1 MFEHEQV
8 VIRTG
13 ARSGLPVII
22 ALHSTVLGPALGGCR
37 LAVYPHWT
45 DGLTDA
51 LRLSAAMTVKCAVA
65 GLPNGGGKTVVPLP
79 AGGPGGFDR
88 RAVLLDVGDAIEDL
102 AGRYGTGPDVGTGP
116 DDMLVIGTR
125 TRHVA
130 CRPVSAGGSGDSSVH
145 TAAGVVAALH
155 AVCASVFGSPSLAG
169 RRFAVVGLGRV
180 GADVARRL
188 AAAGATLLLSDVDP
202 ARQALAESLGST
214 LATPETALTAD
225 VDVLVPSAL
234 GGVLTPETVP
244 LLRCRAVAG
253 PANNQL
259 DTGATADLLHARGI
273 VWVPD
278 HVVSAGGVVYAASV
292 ELHGET
298 QAQAAA
304 RVEAI
309 GATVRTVLDAAA
321 RDGITP
327 LAAAD
332 ALATARLQA
341 AHPGAAHPG
350 AAR

>member
-79 AGGPGGFDR
+79 AGPFDR

-116 DDMLVIGTR
+116 DDMLVIGAR

-155 AVCASVFGSPSLAG
+155 ALCASVFGSPDLAG

-188 AAAGATLLLSDVDP
+188 STAGATLVLSDVDP
-202 ARQALAESLGST
+202 ARQELAEELRAA
-214 LATPETALTAD
+214 LVPPQTALQSD
-225 VDVLVPSAL
+225 VDVLVPAAL
-234 GGVLTPETVP
+234 GGVLTPDTVP

-259 DTGATADLLHARGI
+259 DTDGTADLLHARGI

-278 HVVSAGGVVYAASV
+278 HVVSAGGVAYAASV
-292 ELHGET
+292 ELHGE
-298 QAQAAA
+298 APARAAA
-304 RVEAI
+304 RVAAI
-309 GATVRTVLDAAA
+309 GATVRTVLDTAD
-321 RDGITP
+321 RKGITP
-327 LAAAD
+327 LAAAND
-332 ALATARLQA
+332 LAAARLRA
-341 AHPGAAHPG
+341 GG
-350 AAR
+350 IG

>member
-8 VIRTG
+8 VIRAG

-22 ALHSTVLGPALGGCR
+22 ALHSTTLGPALGGCR

-51 LRLSAAMTVKCAVA
+51 LRLSAAMTGKCAVA

-79 AGGPGGFDR
+79 AGPFDR
-88 RAVLLDVGDAIEDL
+88 RAVLLEVGDAIEAL
-102 AGRYGTGPDVGTGP
+102 GGRYGTGPDVGTGP
-116 DDMLVIGTR
+116 DDMLVIGER

-130 CRPVSAGGSGDSSVH
+130 CRPTSAGGSGDSSTQ
-145 TAAGVVAALH
+145 TAAGVLAALH
-155 AVCASVFGSPSLAG
+155 ALCAAVFGSADLAG

-188 AAAGATLLLSDVDP
+188 AAAGATLVLSDVDP
-202 ARQALAESLGST
+202 ARRSVAGELGALLVSPQDALA
-214 LATPETALTAD
+214 AD
-225 VDVLVPSAL
+225 VDVLVPAAL
-234 GGVLTPETVP
+234 GGVLTPASVP

-259 DTGATADLLHARGI
+259 DADATADLLHTRGI

-278 HVVSAGGVVYAASV
+278 HVVSAGGVAYAAAV

-298 QAQAAA
+298 AAQATA

-309 GATVRTVLDAAA
+309 GATVGTLLATAAQT
-321 RDGITP
+321 GVTP
-327 LAAAD
+327 LAAAH
-332 ALATARLQA
+332 ALAAPRLQSA
-341 AHPGAAHPG
+341 A
-350 AAR
+350 

>member
-51 LRLSAAMTVKCAVA
+51 LRLSAAMTLKCAVA

-79 AGGPGGFDR
+79 TDAVDR

-102 AGRYGTGPDVGTGP
+102 GGRYGTGPDVGTSP

-130 CRPVSAGGSGDSSVH
+130 CRPVSAGGSGDSSTH

-155 AVCASVFGSPSLAG
+155 AVCASVFGTPDLTG

-180 GADVARRL
+180 GADVAHRL
-188 AAAGATLLLSDVDP
+188 SAAGATLLLSDVDP
-202 ARQALAESLGST
+202 ARQALAASLGAT
-214 LATPETALTAD
+214 LVPPETALQSD
-225 VDVLVPSAL
+225 VDVLVPAAL
-234 GGVLTPETVP
+234 GGVLTPATVP
-244 LLRCRAVAG
+244 LLRCRAITG

-259 DTGATADLLHARGI
+259 DADTTADLLHARGI
-273 VWVPD
+273 TWVPD
-278 HVVSAGGVVYAASV
+278 HVASAGGVAYAASV
-292 ELHGET
+292 ELHGASPTE
-298 QAQAAA
+298 AAS

-309 GATVRTVLDAAA
+309 GTTVATLLDTATHA
-321 RDGITP
+321 GITP
-327 LAAAD
+327 LAAAH
-332 ALATARLQA
+332 ALAASRLSA
-341 AHPGAAHPG
+341 TVIGADRG
-350 AAR
+350 GTR

>member
-13 ARSGLPVII
+13 PRSGLPVIV
-22 ALHSTVLGPALGGCR
+22 ALHSTALGPALGGCR
-37 LAVYPHWT
+37 LATYPHWT

-79 AGGPGGFDR
+79 AGPFDR
-88 RAVLLDVGDAIEDL
+88 RAVLLDVGDAIEALD
-102 AGRYGTGPDVGTGP
+102 GRYGTGPDVGTGP

-130 CRPVSAGGSGDSSVH
+130 CRPVAAGGSGDSSTH
-145 TAAGVVAALH
+145 TAAGVLAALH
-155 AVCASVFGSPSLAG
+155 ALCGSLFGSTDLAG

-188 AAAGATLLLSDVDP
+188 SAAGAALVVSDVDP
-202 ARQALAESLGST
+202 ARAALAASLGADVVPPSS
-214 LATPETALTAD
+214 ALYAD
-225 VDVLVPSAL
+225 VDVLVPAAL
-234 GGVLTPETVP
+234 GGVLTPATVP

-259 DTGATADLLHARGI
+259 DTAATAALLHQRGI

-278 HVVSAGGVVYAASV
+278 HVVSAGGVTYAASV
-292 ELHGET
+292 ELHGEPPARAAGRVAAIGDT
-298 QAQAAA
+298 VLALLETAA
-304 RVEAI
+304 RT
-309 GATVRTVLDAAA
+309 G
-321 RDGITP
+321 GTP

-332 ALATARLQA
+332 ALAARRLRSATGRQRC
-341 AHPGAAHPG
+341 GQG
-350 AAR
+350 ES